1 MEHYTP
7 EFRQDAVSLVLSS
20 GRAIKEIARELGIND
35 TTLGNW
41 VRAERKRTGLTG
53 SAPAADNAEMEENR
67 RLKRRVAEL
76 EKERE
81 ILKRATAFWVKESNA

>member
-41 VRAERKRTGLTG
+41 VR
-53 SAPAADNAEMEENR
+53 
-67 RLKRRVAEL
+67 
-76 EKERE
+76 
-81 ILKRATAFWVKESNA
+81 